1 MLMREAARRS
11 TAHTWWQLVG
21 HRMAG
26 LPGARLL
33 EVWEAGGLKEEAEA
47 ATKSA
52 AARKAVLRRYRREV
66 VRPALREYDHKA
78 FASSADRFIPALG
91 TTFRELQPGAHL
103 HSRAELVME
112 IAPLLYRL
120 WAVCRFTG
128 CWPLQAVGGEDM
140 PRELVK
146 CDACGGAQ
154 VPVSHAFCACEGTLA
169 LFRALQADA
178 VVPSRESE
186 MQMVM
191 ALFGPKR
198 GAAYVRYV
206 GRALLRCVGRRGLVA
221 GGGG

>member
-1 MLMREAARRS
+1 MLEI
-11 TAHTWWQLVG
+11 W
-21 HRMAG
+21 
-26 LPGARLL
+26 
-33 EVWEAGGLKEEAEA
+33 EVGGLKEDVEA

-52 AARKAVLRRYRREV
+52 AARKAVLRRYRWEV
-66 VRPALREYDHKA
+66 VRPAMREYDQKA
-78 FASSADRFIPALG
+78 FAAAADNIIPALG
-91 TTFRELQPGAHL
+91 TTFRALQPGARL
-103 HSRAELVME
+103 HSGAELAME
-112 IAPLLYRL
+112 VAPLLYRL

-186 MQMVM
+186 MEVVM
-191 ALFGPKR
+191 ALFGPGY
-198 GAAYVRYV
+198 GAAHVQYV
-206 GRALLRCVGRRGLVA
+206 GRALLKCVGRGGLMA
-221 GGGG
+221 GGAG